1 MAITLTLKNGKTV
14 DIRERLKVRHT
25 QDAAEYSD
33 LRVSS
38 DRKDLSVNV
47 VKSRVANTAVRIM
60 SWTLTDDDGKSIHWP
75 QLDFKKQC
83 EVLTSLWDDQFDEV
97 ATAVSAEVEKIDALR
112 VAEKNAIAD
121 GENELTTSSPS
132 AS

>member
-83 EVLTSLWDDQFDEV
+83 EVLTALWDDQFDEV